1 MGSKIP
7 HVGVYSLA
15 STLRVVE
22 LLGGLDMVELLR
34 RLDVGTLKILPGKRK
49 KRNYLKITLFDSLL
63 CQITAYPLIYDN
75 RKEAMH

>member
-22 LLGGLDMVELLR
+22 LLRGLDMVELLR
-34 RLDVGTLKILPGKRK
+34 RLDVGTLEILPGKRK
-49 KRNYLKITLFDSLL
+49 KEI
-63 CQITAYPLIYDN
+63 I
-75 RKEAMH
+75 

>member
-15 STLRVVE
+15 STLWVVE

-34 RLDVGTLKILPGKRK
+34 RLDVGTLEILPGKRK
-49 KRNYLKITLFDSLL
+49 KEI
-63 CQITAYPLIYDN
+63 I
-75 RKEAMH
+75 